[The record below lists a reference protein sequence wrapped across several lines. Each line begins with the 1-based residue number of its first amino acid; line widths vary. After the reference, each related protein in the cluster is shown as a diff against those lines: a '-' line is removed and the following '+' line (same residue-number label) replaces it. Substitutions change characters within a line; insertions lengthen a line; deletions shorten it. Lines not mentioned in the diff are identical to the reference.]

1 MREPTD
7 TSTIGEGDRP
17 EHAPWHKSPRFWVS
31 MITALVVAVILWAA
45 WPTMIEAFQSIRDA
59 NPWVLMLLL
68 PAQLVS
74 FAVTG
79 EVLFAYLRAR
89 GELRGMH
96 PLAAMRMSLE
106 FNFAN
111 HMLPSG
117 GAAGIT
123 YTSWKLST
131 LGVSPSKGT
140 LAQFARFAVT
150 FISFALVV
158 AAATL
163 WLTFSGQSN
172 ATIVWTAAG
181 IGVLAVLSVI
191 GAVIL
196 IRRRRTLHRFAGLVA
211 HLTNSLGKLVRRPRL
226 VAPAAL
232 IRFFDGLHV
241 ELRELLAQ
249 PRALLAPFLW
259 SFLVHAVDAGLFW
272 IALAAFDLYADPALL
287 LVAYGAATVASI
299 VVVTPNGLGAYELVL
314 IGLLVAGGL
323 PDATV
328 IAAIVVA
335 RAILLAGTIV
345 FGWAFYQHSVATST
359 RA

>member
-1 MREPTD
+1 
-7 TSTIGEGDRP
+7 
-17 EHAPWHKSPRFWVS
+17 
-31 MITALVVAVILWAA
+31 
-45 WPTMIEAFQSIRDA
+45 MIEAFQSIRDA

-158 AAATL
+158 TAATL

-172 ATIVWTAAG
+172 ATIVWSAAG

-211 HLTNSLGKLVRRPRL
+211 CLTNSLGKLVRRPRL

-232 IRFFDGLHV
+232 IRFVDGLHV

-249 PRALLAPFLW
+249 PRALLSPFLW
-259 SFLVHAVDAGLFW
+259 SFLVHAADAGLFW

-323 PDATV
+323 PNATV

-345 FGWAFYQHSVATST
+345 FGWAFYQHSIATST
-359 RA
+359 RALGSNARRYIS